1 MKVKPELVIEEGEY
15 SVHEVI
21 ENIIDKAKEITS
33 VVSAKCADIY
43 YQA

>member
-1 MKVKPELVIEEGEY
+1 MKVKIELVIDESEN

-21 ENIIDKAKEITS
+21 ENIVDKAKEITT
-33 VVSAKCADIY
+33 VVSAKCNDIY